1 MPPTYQNDLV
11 LATMHCLHSA
21 TSRESLVTFAFND
34 GARNASAQEWAV
46 ALHDAWG
53 FDMQARLT
61 TEAAWTRVTTL
72 KGDGS
77 TVPEAGED
85 GDPVYQGDFAM
96 SAAPPNVAA
105 LVQKKTGFGGRGNR
119 GRVYLPWSVNE
130 GEVDEIGQLTAVAR
144 TALQTA
150 VDLFYGTLGVGSN
163 MVIAN
168 RIYDLPWDNPNRQLT
183 ALMIGKPVTS
193 LRVDGLVATQ
203 RRRLR

>member
-11 LATMHCLHSA
+11 LATMHCLHSG
-21 TSRESLVTFAFND
+21 TPRESLVTFAFND
-34 GARNASAQEWAV
+34 GSANNSAQQWAEGI
-46 ALHDAWG
+46 HDAWG
-53 FDMQARLT
+53 FVMQDRLT

-77 TVPEAGED
+77 TTPESGED
-85 GDPVYQGDFAM
+85 GSPVYQGDFAM

-105 LVQKKTGFGGRGNR
+105 LVQKKTGFGGRANR

-150 VDLFYGTLGVGSN
+150 VNSFYNTPSVGPF

-168 RIYDLPWDNPNRQLT
+168 RTYDLPWDNPNRQLT
-183 ALMIGKPVTS
+183 ALTIGKPVTS
-193 LRVDGLVATQ
+193 LVVDGLVATQ